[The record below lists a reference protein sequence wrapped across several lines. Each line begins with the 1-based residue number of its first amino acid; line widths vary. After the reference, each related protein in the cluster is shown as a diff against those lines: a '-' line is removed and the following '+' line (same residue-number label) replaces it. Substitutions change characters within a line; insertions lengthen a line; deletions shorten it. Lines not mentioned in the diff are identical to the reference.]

1 VISAALT
8 LTSILWRLAWARRRE
23 LAILRTTGFPTFS
36 LVGYLLAQ
44 AGGITLLG
52 ICLGCL
58 FALAFLVMVRLTV
71 SGFTIVPRLEVPVLL
86 PSLGW
91 IALLML
97 AGSLLPVWWLS
108 RLNLAQLLHSE

>member
-1 VISAALT
+1 M
-8 LTSILWRLAWARRRE
+8 
-23 LAILRTTGFPTFS
+23 AILRTTGFPGLS

-52 ICLGCL
+52 VFLGGMFSL
-58 FALAFLVMVRLTV
+58 IFIITVRLTV
-71 SGFTIVPRLEVPVLL
+71 SGFTIVPRLSAPLLL

-97 AGSLLPVWWLS
+97 VGSLLPAWWLS